1 MLLTFLPYF
10 FAICTTKVSQVMVT
24 IIITFWVNKFI
35 NGDQFSNLKVVCYF
49 QTLLMNTTPMSFS
62 IRFTFIFTYSPLN
75 LTSPIL
81 ICLCLSVSF
90 AFYKWGHRG
99 VALHT
104 ATSPRTW
111 GHRTGG
117 KFWSRGTV
125 SALHPAHFLE
135 EPGIKINSN
144 LLSY

>member
-1 MLLTFLPYF
+1 
-10 FAICTTKVSQVMVT
+10 MVT

-90 AFYKWGHRG
+90 AFYK
-99 VALHT
+99 
-104 ATSPRTW
+104 
-111 GHRTGG
+111 
-117 KFWSRGTV
+117 
-125 SALHPAHFLE
+125 
-135 EPGIKINSN
+135 
-144 LLSY
+144 